1 MVQVKREEGETIE
14 HLLRRYTEKL
24 KRINFFKT
32 VKTRAFRRRPT
43 TKRSVRVS
51 ALYRARKREK
61 MEYLKRIGKLEDGP
75 YERSYSRR

>member
-1 MVQVKREEGETIE
+1 MIEVRREEGETVE

-32 VKTRAFRRRPT
+32 VKTRAFRRRPA
-43 TKRSVRVS
+43 TKRSARVS

-61 MEYLKRIGKLEDGP
+61 MEYLKRIGKLEDNTF
-75 YERSYSRR
+75 ERSYSR